1 MVYQK
6 LIWYTICMRI
16 LLALGGNALVGSNDS
31 VRPIHQ
37 IAAADRAAK
46 QIARLVKGGHQVLL
60 SHGNGPQVGNILAKN
75 DMASFALTP
84 VPLDWCVANSQG
96 SIGLVLLN
104 ALDAALFDE
113 QCDTRVAV
121 VVSRTLV
128 DADDPAF
135 HHFTKPIGRF
145 VDEEAAERLTQFGQ
159 EYVKIDDK
167 GMRRVVASPQPLEII
182 EAPAIAALLDA
193 GFLVVGGGGGGIP
206 VVRDVTGRLRGVEAV
221 IDKDLSS
228 ILLADQIDAEVL
240 VIATNV
246 DNAWV
251 DWGTDRAR
259 PLGEVSLAEMRAHQA
274 EGQFPPGSM
283 GPKVEAAC
291 RFVERTG
298 GRAVITS
305 LARITEAI
313 AGVAG
318 TVVLP

>member
-1 MVYQK
+1 
-6 LIWYTICMRI
+6 MRI
-16 LLALGGNALVGSNDS
+16 LLALGGNALVGPNDS
-31 VRPIHQ
+31 VRPNHQ
-37 IAAADRAAK
+37 IAAAERAAI

-104 ALDAALFDE
+104 ALDAALLE
-113 QCDTRVAV
+113 EHCDTRVAV
-121 VVSRTLV
+121 IVSRTLV
-128 DADDPAF
+128 DAGDPAF
-135 HHFTKPIGRF
+135 MHFTKPIGRF
-145 VDEEAAERLTQFGQ
+145 VDEEAAERLSHFGQ

-193 GFLVVGGGGGGIP
+193 GFLVIGGGGGGIP
-206 VVRDVTGRLRGVEAV
+206 VVRDEEGRLRGVEAV

-251 DWGTDRAR
+251 DWGKDNAR
-259 PLGEVSLAEMRAHQA
+259 PLGNVSVGEMRAHQA
-274 EGQFPPGSM
+274 AGQFPPGSM

-298 GRAVITS
+298 CRAVITS
-305 LARITEAI
+305 LERITEAI
-313 AGVAG
+313 EGTAG
-318 TVVLP
+318 TIVGP